1 MKYIEK
7 RWVCNSKRCGK
18 VWDFH
23 GDFMV
28 IFGIDGAG
36 FMVIFGSFV
45 NFFVNI
51 EVLAGCFFFLARSN
65 WFGFYIHPTMA
76 LLTMFQCFAS
86 DKM

>member
-51 EVLAGCFFFLARSN
+51 EVLAGCFFFSQD
-65 WFGFYIHPTMA
+65 PTG
-76 LLTMFQCFAS
+76 LGSIFIQQWHC
-86 DKM
+86 